1 MSQGPRQFSQRLN
14 DCLDDTEAPAQPR
27 ERANVLSRMLDI
39 PKQQAWSILQGLQ
52 FPDNDL
58 LERIA
63 TEFEVDPKWLC
74 GEK

>member
-1 MSQGPRQFSQRLN
+1 MGLGPRQFSQRLN

-39 PKQQAWSILQGLQ
+39 PKQQAWSILQGLHL
-52 FPDNDL
+52 PDADL

-63 TEFEVDPKWLC
+63 TEFEVDPQWLC
-74 GEK
+74 GDK